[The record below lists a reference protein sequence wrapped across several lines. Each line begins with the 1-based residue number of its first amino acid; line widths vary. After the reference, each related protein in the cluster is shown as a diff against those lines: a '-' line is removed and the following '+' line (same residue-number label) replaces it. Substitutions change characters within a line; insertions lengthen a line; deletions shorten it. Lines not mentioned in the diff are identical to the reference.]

1 MIESGFWVIPKIKSA
16 NLCKPIHGIT
26 NYSTSICLF
35 ESRKFGKEGK
45 KSHKKN
51 KFLENNK
58 RFLDEIKNIFHS
70 FSWATIWQKNKNL
83 IKNTRHKVLNFLQ
96 ALQLMVFGSILPRC
110 CSKASVKAFSIL
122 VTKIAETG
130 IKFIAKN

>member
-1 MIESGFWVIPKIKSA
+1 MSYFKIKSA
-16 NLCKPIHGIT
+16 NLCKPVHDIT

-45 KSHKKN
+45 KLQKKY
-51 KFLENNK
+51 LENKK

-70 FSWATIWQKNKNL
+70 FSWATIWQKNKNV
-83 IKNTRHKVLNFLQ
+83 IKNSRHKVLNFLQ
-96 ALQLMVFGSILPRC
+96 ALQLVVFGSSLPRY